1 MRLNYQRMYAQPNFS
16 SCLRG
21 LPLKFAAPTGQQT
34 TGTEAPSMAYK
45 RFGELLLANGHIN
58 EEQLRAALKHQ
69 KQAGGKIGEI
79 LLDMGFIT
87 RDTLYSTLE
96 TQLGVRFV
104 DLNTVQI
111 PPDCVRFLSRAQ
123 ATRHTVVPIGSDG
136 STVTLAMAD
145 PMNFVVI
152 EEVKKASK
160 CRVTTCLAE
169 PEAINRAI
177 ANLYGNQS
185 TERALQQLKSEAIP
199 TDLQS
204 TIATVNILGADSE
217 DAAPTIRLVNS
228 FLEYAVNQNCS
239 DIHLE
244 PRESEMTVRMRIDG
258 VLRRVFSVPRA
269 IQNAV
274 IARIKVMGNMNIA
287 EHKIPLDGRSNVR
300 VGTQDVDLRISTL
313 PTVYGEKVVI
323 RLLRKSSSLLNTSG
337 IGLVG
342 ENLRKFNTLLE
353 NSNGV
358 ILIVGPTGSGKSSS
372 MYTMIG
378 KLNTEEVN
386 LVTLE
391 DPVEYNFDGVNQVQI
406 NEKTGMT
413 FASGLRSI
421 LRQDPD
427 IIAVGEIRDGE
438 TADIAMRA
446 AITGHLVLS
455 TLHTND
461 APSTLDRLMDMGVEP
476 YLISTALKGIISQ
489 RLVRRIC
496 PNCREK
502 YTPTREEQSM
512 LRLDYRPDRVFYRG
526 RGCPM
531 CYNTGYRGR
540 TAVFEILV
548 LNNAIKHAV
557 ADNVPHSELMRL
569 IHESD
574 FEPLITD
581 CVRLV
586 NEGVTTVQEAYR
598 TVNTTDV

>member
-1 MRLNYQRMYAQPNFS
+1 MI
-16 SCLRG
+16 
-21 LPLKFAAPTGQQT
+21 
-34 TGTEAPSMAYK
+34 YK
-45 RFGELLLANGHIN
+45 RLGEMLLAVEAIN
-58 EEQLRAALKHQ
+58 EEQLNKALEIQRKTTG
-69 KQAGGKIGEI
+69 KKIGEI
-79 LLDMGFIT
+79 LIEQGFAT
-87 RDTLYSTLE
+87 QRQVYKALE
-96 TQLGVRFV
+96 RQLGVEYV
-104 DLNTVQI
+104 DLLSVEI
-111 PPDCVRFLSRAQ
+111 PKEMTQLVPRSLAKK
-123 ATRHTVVPIGSDG
+123 HNVVPVRSSGE
-136 STVTLAMAD
+136 VLFLAMAD
-145 PMNFVVI
+145 PLNFVATEAI
-152 EEVKKASK
+152 HMATRKKIVAM
-160 CRVTTCLAE
+160 LAA
-169 PEAINRAI
+169 PEALTRTINDV
-177 ANLYGNQS
+177 YGS
-185 TERALQQLKSEAIP
+185 ESAEKALQDLKNDEAAET
-199 TDLQS
+199 TDFQD
-204 TIATVNILGADSE
+204 IAAANIIGADSE
-217 DAAPTIRLVNS
+217 NAAPTIRLVNS
-228 FLEYAVNQNCS
+228 FLEYAVHQNVS

-244 PRESEMTVRMRIDG
+244 PREAAMAVRMRIDG
-258 VLRRVFSVPRA
+258 DLRHVFTVPRNT
-269 IQNAV
+269 QSAV

-287 EHKIPLDGRSNVR
+287 EHKIPLDGRSNIR
-300 VGTQDVDLRISTL
+300 IGEKDVDLRISTL

-323 RLLRKSSSLLNTSG
+323 RLLNKSSALLNTKG

-342 ENLRKFNTLLE
+342 KNLQKFSSLLE

-378 KLNTEEVN
+378 KLNTEQVN

-461 APSTLDRLMDMGVEP
+461 APSTIDRLLDMGVESF
-476 YLISTALKGIISQ
+476 LISSALKGIISQ

-496 PNCREK
+496 PNCRTE
-502 YTPTREEQSM
+502 YSASAEEQAM
-512 LRLDYRPDRVFYRG
+512 LKLPYVPGRKFYRG
-526 RGCPM
+526 RGCSQ
-531 CYNTGYRGR
+531 CFNTGYRGR

-548 LNNAIKHAV
+548 LTSAIKQGI
-557 ADNVPHSELMRL
+557 ADNVPHSRLQEL

-586 NEGVTTVQEAYR
+586 LNGTTTVEEAYR
-598 TVNTTDV
+598 TVNSTDI

>member
-1 MRLNYQRMYAQPNFS
+1 
-16 SCLRG
+16 
-21 LPLKFAAPTGQQT
+21 
-34 TGTEAPSMAYK
+34 MAYK
-45 RFGELLLANGHIN
+45 RFGELLVKDGIITP
-58 EEQLRAALKHQ
+58 EQLKSALTQQ
-69 KQAGGKIGEI
+69 KQSGGKIGEI
-79 LLDMGFIT
+79 LLNMGCIT
-87 RDTLYSTLE
+87 RETLYSTLE
-96 TQLGVRFV
+96 SQLGIPFV
-104 DLNTVQI
+104 DLNAITI
-111 PPDCVRFLSRAQ
+111 PADCVRFLSRAQ
-123 ATRHTVVPIGSDG
+123 ATRHTVVAIAADG
-136 STVTLAMAD
+136 SVVTLAMAD

-152 EEVKKASK
+152 EEVKKTSR
-160 CRVTTCLAE
+160 CRVKTCLAD
-169 PEAINRAI
+169 PEAIGRAI
-177 ANLYGNQS
+177 ANLYGNET
-185 TERALQQLKSEAIP
+185 TERALEQLKNEAVP
-199 TDLQS
+199 TELQS
-204 TIATVNILGADSE
+204 TIAAVNILGADSE

-244 PRESEMTVRMRIDG
+244 PRESEMAVRMRIDG
-258 VLRRVFSVPRA
+258 VLRRVYSVPRA

-287 EHKIPLDGRSNVR
+287 EHKIPLDGRSNIR

-323 RLLRKSSSLLNTSG
+323 RLLRKSSELLNTDG

-342 ENLRKFNTLLE
+342 DNLRKFNALLE

-372 MYTMIG
+372 MYTMIA
-378 KLNTEEVN
+378 KLNTEQVN

-476 YLISTALKGIISQ
+476 YLISSALKGIISQ

-496 PNCREK
+496 PHCREA
-502 YTPTREEQSM
+502 YSPTREEQSM
-512 LRLDYRPDRVFYRG
+512 LHLDYDPDRVFYRG
-526 RGCPM
+526 KGCPM
-531 CYNTGYRGR
+531 CYQTGYRGR

-548 LNNAIKHAV
+548 LNNAVKQAV
-557 ADNVPHSELMRL
+557 ADNAPHSELMRR
-569 IHESD
+569 ISESD
-574 FEPLITD
+574 FVPLIRD

-586 NEGVTTVQEAYR
+586 QEGVTTVQEAYR
-598 TVNTTDV
+598 TVNSTDR

>member
-1 MRLNYQRMYAQPNFS
+1 MV
-16 SCLRG
+16 
-21 LPLKFAAPTGQQT
+21 
-34 TGTEAPSMAYK
+34 YK
-45 RFGELLLANGHIN
+45 RIGELLIANEYITP
-58 EEQLRAALKHQ
+58 EQLNKALEIQ
-69 KQAGGKIGEI
+69 KKTAGKKIGEI
-79 LLDMGFIT
+79 LVEQGFT
-87 RDTLYSTLE
+87 TQNRVYKMLE
-96 TQLGVRFV
+96 RQLGVKFV
-104 DLNTVQI
+104 DLTGEVISKDMTRVVPRSIARKYNVV
-111 PPDCVRFLSRAQ
+111 PVQ
-123 ATRHTVVPIGSDG
+123 ATADTVH
-136 STVTLAMAD
+136 LAMAD
-145 PMNFVVI
+145 PLNFMATDAVQKVAKRKVI
-152 EEVKKASK
+152 PM
-160 CRVTTCLAE
+160 LA
-169 PEAINRAI
+169 
-177 ANLYGNQS
+177 
-185 TERALQQLKSEAIP
+185 TSEAITRSI
-199 TDLQS
+199 TDLYGSESAEKAIQELKSNEDES
-204 TIATVNILGADSE
+204 TKDFQNIAAANIIGADSE
-217 DAAPTIRLVNS
+217 NAAPTIRLVNS

-244 PRESEMTVRMRIDG
+244 PRESAMFVRMRIDG
-258 VLRRVFSVPRA
+258 VLRQVFVVPKGT
-269 IQNAV
+269 QSAV

-300 VGTQDVDLRISTL
+300 IGEKDVDLRISTL

-323 RLLRKSSSLLNTSG
+323 RLLNKSSSLLNTKG

-342 ENLRKFNTLLE
+342 KNLDKFNALLE

-378 KLNTEEVN
+378 KLNTEQVN

-461 APSTLDRLMDMGVEP
+461 APSTIDRLLDMGVESF
-476 YLISTALKGIISQ
+476 LISSALKGIISQ

-496 PNCREK
+496 PNCRTE
-502 YTPTREEQSM
+502 YTPSAEEQQM
-512 LRLDYRPDRVFYRG
+512 LRLPVQPGRRFFRG
-526 RGCPM
+526 KGCPM
-531 CYNTGYRGR
+531 CFGTGYRGR
-540 TAVFEILV
+540 TAVFEILT
-548 LNNAIKHAV
+548 LTGAIKHAI
-557 ADNVPHSELMRL
+557 ADNVPHSQLMQL
-569 IHESD
+569 IEESD

-586 NEGVTTVQEAYR
+586 LNGTTTVEEAYR
-598 TVNTTDV
+598 TVNSTDL

>member
-1 MRLNYQRMYAQPNFS
+1 MV
-16 SCLRG
+16 
-21 LPLKFAAPTGQQT
+21 
-34 TGTEAPSMAYK
+34 YK
-45 RFGELLLANGHIN
+45 RIGELLIANEYITP
-58 EEQLRAALKHQ
+58 EQLNKALEIQ
-69 KQAGGKIGEI
+69 KKTTGKKIGEI
-79 LLDMGFIT
+79 LVEQGFT
-87 RDTLYSTLE
+87 TQKRLYRVLE
-96 TQLGVRFV
+96 KQLGVDFV
-104 DLNTVQI
+104 DLTGMVI
-111 PPDCVRFLSRAQ
+111 PKEMTRLVPRSIAKKYNVVPVQ
-123 ATRHTVVPIGSDG
+123 ATADTLS
-136 STVTLAMAD
+136 LAMAD
-145 PMNFVVI
+145 PLNFVATDAVAKI
-152 EEVKKASK
+152 VRRKVVPVLSTA
-160 CRVTTCLAE
+160 
-169 PEAINRAI
+169 EAITRSI
-177 ANLYGNQS
+177 TDLYGS
-185 TERALQQLKSEAIP
+185 ESAEKALQELKSNE
-199 TDLQS
+199 DES
-204 TIATVNILGADSE
+204 TKDFQNIAAANVIGADSE
-217 DAAPTIRLVNS
+217 NAAPTIRLVNS

-244 PRESEMTVRMRIDG
+244 PRESAMYVRMRIDG
-258 VLRRVFSVPRA
+258 VLRQVFVVPKGT
-269 IQNAV
+269 QSAV

-300 VGTQDVDLRISTL
+300 IGEKDVDLRISTL

-323 RLLRKSSSLLNTSG
+323 RLLNKSSSLLNTKG

-342 ENLRKFNTLLE
+342 KNLAKFNALLE

-378 KLNTEEVN
+378 KLNTEQVN

-461 APSTLDRLMDMGVEP
+461 APSTIDRLLDMGVESF
-476 YLISTALKGIISQ
+476 LISSALKGIISQ

-496 PNCREK
+496 PNCRTE
-502 YTPTREEQSM
+502 YTPSAEEQQM
-512 LRLDYRPDRVFYRG
+512 LRLPVQPGRRFYRG
-526 RGCPM
+526 KGCPM
-531 CYNTGYRGR
+531 CFNTGYRGR
-540 TAVFEILV
+540 TAVFEILT
-548 LNNAIKHAV
+548 LTGPIKHAI
-557 ADNVPHSELMRL
+557 ADNVPHSQLMKL
-569 IHESD
+569 IEESD

-586 NEGVTTVQEAYR
+586 QNGTTTVEEAYR
-598 TVNTTDV
+598 TVNSTDL

>member
-1 MRLNYQRMYAQPNFS
+1 MI
-16 SCLRG
+16 
-21 LPLKFAAPTGQQT
+21 
-34 TGTEAPSMAYK
+34 YK
-45 RFGELLLANGHIN
+45 RIGDLLIASECITP
-58 EEQLRAALKHQ
+58 EQLAKALEIQ
-69 KQAGGKIGEI
+69 KKVPGKKLGEI
-79 LLDMGFIT
+79 LVEQGFT
-87 RDTLYSTLE
+87 TQRRVYSALE
-96 TQLGVRFV
+96 RQLGVEFI
-104 DLNTVQI
+104 DLSGMTISKEMTRLVPRSIARKYNVI
-111 PPDCVRFLSRAQ
+111 PVQ
-123 ATRHTVVPIGSDG
+123 ATQDTLS
-136 STVTLAMAD
+136 LAMAD
-145 PMNFVVI
+145 PLNFVATDA
-152 EEVKKASK
+152 VKMVVRRKIIPM
-160 CRVTTCLAE
+160 LA
-169 PEAINRAI
+169 
-177 ANLYGNQS
+177 
-185 TERALQQLKSEAIP
+185 TSEAITRAI
-199 TDLQS
+199 TDLYGSESAEKALQDLKS
-204 TIATVNILGADSE
+204 NEDEAATDFQNIAAANIIGADSE
-217 DAAPTIRLVNS
+217 NAAPTIRLVNS

-244 PRESEMTVRMRIDG
+244 PRESAMYVRMRIDG
-258 VLRRVFSVPRA
+258 VLRQVFVVPKGT
-269 IQNAV
+269 QSAV

-300 VGTQDVDLRISTL
+300 IGEKDVDLRISTL

-323 RLLRKSSSLLNTSG
+323 RLLNKSSALLNTKG

-342 ENLRKFNTLLE
+342 KNLQKFNALLE

-378 KLNTEEVN
+378 RLNTEQVN

-461 APSTLDRLMDMGVEP
+461 APSTIDRLMDMGVETF
-476 YLISTALKGIISQ
+476 LISSALKGIISQ

-496 PNCREK
+496 PNCRAE
-502 YTPTREEQSM
+502 YTASAEEQQM
-512 LRLDYRPDRVFYRG
+512 LRLPYQPGRKFYRG
-526 RGCPM
+526 KGCPM
-531 CYNTGYRGR
+531 CFNTGYRGR
-540 TAVFEILV
+540 TAVFEILT
-548 LNNAIKHAV
+548 LNADIRRAI
-557 ADNVPHSELMRL
+557 ADNVPHSQLQKL
-569 IHESD
+569 IQESD
-574 FEPLITD
+574 FEPLIVD

-586 NEGVTTVQEAYR
+586 QNGTTTVDEAYR
-598 TVNTTDV
+598 TVNSTDL